1 MNAAIHAARRWALAV
16 SGAALAA
23 VLSGCVTPPKPYDY
37 TAFKEAKPA
46 SILVLP
52 PVNASP
58 EVQATPSVLAQVTL
72 PLAES
77 GYYVL
82 PVSLVD
88 ETLKSNGV
96 HTPDEAQQIPG
107 QKLRE
112 IFGADAG
119 LYMKV
124 TRYGS
129 VYKVLNSETAVTLEA
144 KLVDLRSGQLLWEGT
159 ASASS
164 AEQSGS
170 NQGGLIG
177 LLVKAVVEQIVAS
190 TSDRSHPMAG
200 IATQRLLGAG
210 RPNGM
215 LYGPRSPNYGK
226 P

>member
-1 MNAAIHAARRWALAV
+1 MLFAFHALRRGAQAL
-16 SGAALAA
+16 SGVALLAALF
-23 VLSGCVTPPKPYDY
+23 GCATPPKPYDY
-37 TAFKEAKPA
+37 TVFKAAKPA

-88 ETLKSNGV
+88 DTLKSNGV
-96 HTPDEAQQIPG
+96 QTPDEAQQIPAP
-107 QKLRE
+107 KLRE

-164 AEQSGS
+164 AEQSGN

-190 TSDRSHPMAG
+190 TTDRSHPIAG

-210 RPNGM
+210 RPNGI
-215 LYGPRSPNYGK
+215 LYGPRSPNFGK